1 MTKIVIE
8 ITNDSG
14 LIFTTRKVTS
24 RTHDCN
30 RRTRSTRD
38 REDRETGIN
47 QWKYMI
53 KLIYTFVTARLNRAV
68 GLPSFSPKPVVGLLH
83 WKKTNWRIYSWR
95 TCGVWLI
102 REPE

>member
-1 MTKIVIE
+1 MTKILIE

-14 LIFTTRKVTS
+14 LIFTPRKVTS

-47 QWKYMI
+47 Q
-53 KLIYTFVTARLNRAV
+53 
-68 GLPSFSPKPVVGLLH
+68 
-83 WKKTNWRIYSWR
+83 
-95 TCGVWLI
+95 
-102 REPE
+102 